1 MIVVVIGHTTGSR
14 GARATIGSWKI
25 CIAFFNA
32 TRFNATRLLR
42 FELLSLLGPYQNV
55 KLGVRHECGMSQE
68 VFSLYSEIIMRNLE
82 DLP

>member
-14 GARATIGSWKI
+14 DARATIGSWKM

-32 TRFNATRLLR
+32 NATRLLR

-55 KLGVRHECGMSQE
+55 KLGVRHECGMSPE